1 MNTQNLYS
9 GFLKKEK
16 NKRGLS
22 MKWNKNKNKQNES
35 SNQHNSNTNNISGD
49 GDNKKS
55 DNQGYYGNI
64 SGDNFNGS
72 SFSSPPTPP
81 KKDKNNK
88 NGLRVFLS
96 LLFAIVVVCVIV
108 VSIAFADVNDN
119 NGKNQTTTNSSTE
132 NKGGAPSVDIKPTP
146 SDDDAKKSESGALSS
161 IEVAKKSSSSVIA
174 VLSYQNNQLIGEGSG
189 IVMGVDKDKKNT
201 YIITCAHIINTAG
214 TSVRIQTSDGTQH
227 NADIVGFDSR
237 TDVGVLRVSKT
248 GFTAAEFGDSS
259 NLLVGQQVYAIGN
272 PGGTAFYGSF
282 TSGVISAIDRLTSAG
297 GEKGYSMSCI
307 QHDAA
312 INPGNSGGALVN
324 GYGQVIG
331 INSSKIADT
340 EYEGMGFAI
349 PVTVAK
355 DVIDDIISNGYVPNR
370 PKLGITYSAVSY
382 SQTYSMIVQMKGL
395 PNGSIVIASIDQDS
409 SIAGTQAKIG
419 DLITAVNG
427 KKLDTP
433 NVLLDAIE
441 KGKVGD
447 TLTLSICHV
456 NEDYSLNQFDIKVK
470 LIEDKDSIEAE

>member
-1 MNTQNLYS
+1 MS
-9 GFLKKEK
+9 G
-16 NKRGLS
+16 
-22 MKWNKNKNKQNES
+22 
-35 SNQHNSNTNNISGD
+35 GD
-49 GDNKKS
+49 
-55 DNQGYYGNI
+55 
-64 SGDNFNGS
+64 FNGG
-72 SFSSPPTPP
+72 SFNAPPTPP
-81 KKDKNNK
+81 QNNKNNK
-88 NGLRVFLS
+88 NGLRIFIG
-96 LLFAIVVVCVIV
+96 LLCSIVAVCVIV
-108 VSIAFADVNDN
+108 VAIAFADVSDND
-119 NGKNQTTTNSSTE
+119 GKKPTTTNSASE
-132 NKGGAPSVDIKPTP
+132 NKDGAPSVKIKPTP
-146 SDDDAKKSESGALSS
+146 SNGDNEKSETGVLTSVQ
-161 IEVAKKSSSSVIA
+161 VAQKASSSVIA

-189 IVMGVDKDKKNT
+189 IVMGEDKEKKNT

-227 NADIVGFDSR
+227 DAQIVGFDSR
-237 TDVGVLRVSKT
+237 TDVGVLRVAKT

-259 NLLVGQQVYAIGN
+259 KLLVGQQVYAIGN

-282 TSGVISAIDRLTSAG
+282 TSGVVSAIDRLTSA

-324 GYGQVIG
+324 SYGQVIG

-349 PVTVAK
+349 PITVAK
-355 DVIDDIISNGYVPNR
+355 DIVDDIIANGYVPNR

-395 PNGSIVIASIDQDS
+395 PNGSIVIASIDSDS
-409 SIAGTQAKIG
+409 SLAGTQVKIG
-419 DLITAVNG
+419 DIITAVNG
-427 KKLDTP
+427 KKMDTAD
-433 NVLLDAIE
+433 VLLDVIE

-456 NEDYSLNQFDIKVK
+456 NEDYSLNQFDVKVK
-470 LIEDKDSIEAE
+470 LLEDKGSTESE

>member
-22 MKWNKNKNKQNES
+22 MKWNGNKNKQNEA
-35 SNQHNSNTNNISGD
+35 SNQDNLNTNNISGN
-49 GDNKKS
+49 GDNKQS
-55 DNQGYYGNI
+55 NNQGYYG
-64 SGDNFNGS
+64 STGGDNLNGS
-72 SFSSPPTPP
+72 SFVPPPTPP
-81 KKDKNNK
+81 QKDKNNK
-88 NGLRVFLS
+88 SGLRVFMG

-108 VSIAFADVNDN
+108 VSIAFVDVNEN
-119 NGKNQTTTNSSTE
+119 NDKKQSTTNSAAE
-132 NKGGAPSVDIKPTP
+132 NKDGAPLVNINPTP
-146 SDDDAKKSESGALSS
+146 SDSGAEKLESGSLSS
-161 IEVAKKSSSSVIA
+161 IEVAKKASNSVIA
-174 VLSYQNNQLIGEGSG
+174 VLAYQNNQLIGEGSG
-189 IVMGVDKDKKNT
+189 IVMGEDKKKKNT

-214 TSVRIQTSDGTQH
+214 TGVRIQTSDGTQH
-227 NADIVGFDSR
+227 DADIVGFDSR
-237 TDVGVLRVSKT
+237 TDIGVLRVSKT

-282 TSGVISAIDRLTSAG
+282 TSGVVSAIDRLTSA

-349 PVTVAK
+349 PITVAK
-355 DVIDDIISNGYVPNR
+355 DVIEDIISSGYVPNR

-409 SIAGTQAKIG
+409 SVAGTQAKIG

-433 NVLLDAIE
+433 DVLLDVIE

-447 TLTLSICHV
+447 TLTLSVCHV

-470 LIEDKDSIEAE
+470 LIEDKGSVEAE

>member
-1 MNTQNLYS
+1 MNIQNLYS

-22 MKWNKNKNKQNES
+22 MKWNNNKNKQNKS
-35 SNQHNSNTNNISGD
+35 SNQDNSNTNNILGNE
-49 GDNKKS
+49 DNKQ
-55 DNQGYYGNI
+55 DNNQGYYGNM

-81 KKDKNNK
+81 KKDKDNK

-119 NGKNQTTTNSSTE
+119 NENKQTTTSSATE
-132 NKGGAPSVDIKPTP
+132 NKDGAPSVDIKPTP
-146 SDDDAKKSESGALSS
+146 SVDDAEESESGALSS
-161 IEVAKKSSSSVIA
+161 IEVAKKASSSVIA
-174 VLSYQNNQLIGEGSG
+174 VLSYQNSQLIGEGSG
-189 IVMGVDKDKKNT
+189 IVMGEDKDKKNT

-227 NADIVGFDSR
+227 DADIVGFDSR

-297 GEKGYSMSCI
+297 ENGYSMSCI

-324 GYGQVIG
+324 EYGQVIG

-349 PVTVAK
+349 PITVAK
-355 DVIDDIISNGYVPNR
+355 DVIEDIIASGYVPNR
-370 PKLGITYSAVSY
+370 PKLGITYSVVSY

-409 SIAGTQAKIG
+409 SIVGTQAKIG

-427 KKLDTP
+427 KKLDNP
-433 NVLLDAIE
+433 DVLLDAIE
-441 KGKVGD
+441 EGKVGD

-470 LIEDKDSIEAE
+470 LIEDKGSVEAQ